1 LAQPVEKCAN
11 GAASSAE
18 YTCYTLLL
26 RDYLL
31 FDEIF
36 EKVKVESVVEEVFKK
51 KTSNLGMKQE

>member
-1 LAQPVEKCAN
+1 
-11 GAASSAE
+11 
-18 YTCYTLLL
+18 LL

-51 KTSNLGMKQE
+51 KTSNLGMKQEQTSSTPRHR

>member
-18 YTCYTLLL
+18 YMLHLIAKRL
-26 RDYLL
+26 SAVWRD
-31 FDEIF
+31 F